1 MLKTKNKIIIKC
13 LKIQIKNVKL
23 KKMQN
28 NDIFLDMGAKCNI
41 KKVKKQFHV

>member
-1 MLKTKNKIIIKC
+1 MFKNTNKECKI
-13 LKIQIKNVKL
+13 

-28 NDIFLDMGAKCNI
+28 NDIFLDIGAKCNI